1 MHPPPQRHRG
11 KETENT
17 SIGGARAER
26 AGNPHESAAPS
37 HPSTSPLFLC
47 TSVVRSLKAW
57 LFLLPLAVLAQDS
70 PFARPKPSPKPDAP
84 PAGPAAEPAEKDGRP
99 ALDADARS
107 KFNQL
112 IKEYWDAKDD
122 ARDGILAE
130 VDKID
135 GQFSIAKKD
144 IDGFYK
150 TMQGLA
156 QKGSKHGGG
165 TGRVRY
171 SHPEHN
177 GEYIIDASAAGSG
190 KVALWISLHGGGQG
204 SGDPG
209 ANAPR
214 LGGVPGAAI
223 KVYPAVKQK
232 TDTAWNTEREER
244 WVLELIQGLRR
255 SFDIDTNKIYL
266 VGHSMGGFGT
276 WSIGCNHADMFAGL
290 APMAGGLF
298 PREIIANLKNT
309 PIYFYHSTD
318 DKQVGPKSD
327 QENAKALKELKDQ
340 YGPYE
345 YIYKEYNDL
354 GHGYPKDGV
363 SPIYAWIGAK
373 TRNPYPKHVIWSPYR
388 PYKKVFFWL
397 KAGSVG
403 RRGGRIEAK
412 IEAGNKIAV
421 EGSAEGLEILINEK
435 MGISLSREIVVT
447 RGGAETFRGT
457 ARYSVAALLESF
469 EQKRD
474 PEQYFY
480 AKIRLP

>member
-1 MHPPPQRHRG
+1 MRH
-11 KETENT
+11 
-17 SIGGARAER
+17 
-26 AGNPHESAAPS
+26 
-37 HPSTSPLFLC
+37 F
-47 TSVVRSLKAW
+47 W

-70 PFARPKPSPKPDAP
+70 PFARPKPSSPKAES
-84 PAGPAAEPAEKDGRP
+84 GPSVEPAQKDERP

-107 KFNQL
+107 KLVKL
-112 IKEYWDAKDD
+112 IRDYWDAKDD

-130 VDKID
+130 VEKID
-135 GQFSIAKKD
+135 AEFAVTKKD
-144 IDGFYK
+144 IDGFLRE
-150 TMQGLA
+150 MQGLA
-156 QKGSKHGGG
+156 QKGARHSGGN
-165 TGRVRY
+165 GRVRY
-171 SHPEHN
+171 NHPEHN
-177 GEYIIDASAAGSG
+177 GEYIIDASAAGGGG

-204 SGDPG
+204 AGDPG

-223 KVYPAVKQK
+223 KVYPAVKEK

-255 SFDIDTNKIYL
+255 TFNIDTNRIYL

-298 PREIIANLKNT
+298 PRDIIANLKNT

-345 YIYKEYNDL
+345 YIYKEYNDI
-354 GHGYPKDGV
+354 GHGYPRDGV
-363 SPIYAWIGAK
+363 GPIYAWIGGK
-373 TRNPYPKHVIWSPYR
+373 VRNPYPKHVIWSPYR
-388 PYKKVFFWL
+388 SYKKTFFWL
-397 KAGSVG
+397 KAASVG
-403 RRGGRIEAK
+403 RRGGRIEAR
-412 IEAGNKIAV
+412 IENGNRISV
-421 EGSAEGLEILINEK
+421 EGSADGLSILINEK
-435 MGISLSREIVVT
+435 MGISMSRDVVVT
-447 RGGAETFRGT
+447 RSSQEVYRGP
-457 ARYSVAALLESF
+457 ARYSVAALLETF

-474 PEQYFY
+474 LEQYFY
-480 AKIRLP
+480 AKIPVN